1 MRVLGSAVLSMEIL
15 IMGFAMLLAKD
26 THGSATIIYGAV
38 VIFLMINAIRL
49 LKKRA
54 GWILGSFLQFAMMAY
69 SVVVPS
75 MVIINILF
83 MGLWVAAIIVGRKGE
98 AARAAL
104 LAEGKPET
112 GKDGQNPVAPPTP
125 DA

>member
-1 MRVLGSAVLSMEIL
+1 MRVLGSAVLAMEFL
-15 IMGFAMLLAKD
+15 VMGFAMLLAKD
-26 THGSATIIYGAV
+26 THETSTIVYGAV
-38 VIFLMINAIRL
+38 VMFLMIYAIRL
-49 LKKRA
+49 LKKKS
-54 GWILGSFLQFAMMAY
+54 GWILGSILQFAMAAY

-75 MVIINILF
+75 MAIVNLIF

-104 LAEGKPET
+104 LAQGDPAKKPM
-112 GKDGQNPVAPPTP
+112 VPPAP